1 MSDTIEDL
9 RRRLFETIDGVKAGT
24 TTVEVAKTIGDL
36 SQVIVNSAKVEVDY
50 LRATDG
56 GESAFISTAVGHANL
71 PKGLPSTGKPESLPN
86 GITGVY
92 RHLLKDD

>member
-24 TTVEVAKTIGDL
+24 TTLEAAKTIGDL
-36 SQVIVNSAKVEVDY
+36 SQVIVNTAKVEVDY

-56 GESAFISTAVGHANL
+56 GESAFINTAVGRANL
-71 PKGLPSTGKPESLPN
+71 PKGLPSTRTPEGLPN

-92 RHLLKDD
+92 RHLVKDD

>member
-1 MSDTIEDL
+1 MSHTIEDL

-24 TTVEVAKTIGDL
+24 TTVEQAKTIGDL
-36 SQVIVNSAKVEVDY
+36 SQVIVNTAKVEVDY

-56 GESAFISTAVGHANL
+56 GESSFISTAVGRANL
-71 PKGLPSTGKPESLPN
+71 PGAVKPGALPS
-86 GITGVY
+86 GINGVY